1 MSNSTQFK
9 VLTYNIHKGFS
20 TGNFRFVLHQIREA
34 IETADVD
41 LVFLQEIQGEHQ
53 KKKLRVN
60 DWPSLSQFEFLAD
73 KMWPHYAYGKNA
85 VYYSGHHG
93 NAILS
98 KYPIVHWEN
107 INVSSSKR
115 ASRSL
120 LHAVISVPGS
130 KEYLH
135 VFCIHLD
142 LRAYERR
149 RQLQV
154 LSRRI
159 ESHVPAE
166 CPLIIAGDF
175 NDWLG
180 QAEKSISKRLGLS
193 EVFKTMTGEHAKTF
207 PVWWPVLPVDR
218 IYFRQLTPESCG
230 ILDSKT
236 WRKLSDHAALH
247 AEFNLP
253 QLK

>member
-1 MSNSTQFK
+1 MSKPKQFK

-20 TGNFRFVLHQIREA
+20 SGNFRFVLHQIREE

-41 LVFLQEIQGEHQ
+41 LVFLQEIQGEHHI
-53 KKKLRVN
+53 KKRRVN
-60 DWPSLSQFEFLAD
+60 NWPALSQFEFLAD

-85 VYYSGHHG
+85 VYSSGHHG

-107 INVSSSKR
+107 INVSNNKR

-120 LHAVISVPGS
+120 LHVVIKVPGS

-135 VFCIHLD
+135 AFCIHLAI
-142 LRAYERR
+142 RAPKRR
-149 RQLQV
+149 RQLRQ
-154 LSRRI
+154 LSHRI
-159 ESHVPAE
+159 ESHVPVE

-180 QAEKSISKRLGLS
+180 QAEKTINQRLGLS
-193 EVFKTMTGEHAKTF
+193 EVFTTLTGERAKTF

-218 IYFRQLTPESCG
+218 IYYRQLKPESCG
-230 ILDSKT
+230 CLDTKI

-247 AEFNLP
+247 AEFSF
-253 QLK
+253 

>member
-1 MSNSTQFK
+1 MSKPSQFK

-41 LVFLQEIQGEHQ
+41 LVFLQEIQGEHR
-53 KKKLRVN
+53 KKKLRIN

-85 VYYSGHHG
+85 VYFSGHHG

-120 LHAVISVPGS
+120 LHAVINVPGS

-154 LSRRI
+154 LSRRV

-180 QAEKSISKRLGLS
+180 QAEKSISQRLGLS
-193 EVFKTMTGEHAKTF
+193 EVFKTMTGSRAKTF
-207 PVWWPVLPVDR
+207 PIWWPVLPVDR
-218 IYFRQLTPESCG
+218 IYYRKLKPESCG
-230 ILDSKT
+230 ILDSKM

-247 AEFNLP
+247 AEFSLP
-253 QLK
+253 KK

>member
-1 MSNSTQFK
+1 MSKSSQFK

-41 LVFLQEIQGEHQ
+41 LVFLQEIQGEHRMKQ
-53 KKKLRVN
+53 RRIN

-85 VYYSGHHG
+85 IYYSGHHG

-107 INVSSSKR
+107 INVSNSRR

-120 LHAVISVPGS
+120 LHAVINVPGS
-130 KEYLH
+130 KEYFH
-135 VFCIHLD
+135 VFCIHLA
-142 LRAYERR
+142 LRAPERR

-154 LSRRI
+154 LSRRV
-159 ESHVPAE
+159 ESHVPAAS
-166 CPLIIAGDF
+166 PLIIAGDF

-180 QAEKSISKRLGLS
+180 QAEKSISQRLGLS
-193 EVFKTMTGEHAKTF
+193 EVFKTMTGERAKTF

-218 IYFRQLTPESCG
+218 IYYRKLKPESCG
-230 ILDSKT
+230 ILNSKT

-247 AEFNLP
+247 AEFSLS
-253 QLK
+253 KK

>member
-1 MSNSTQFK
+1 MSKSSKFK

-34 IETADVD
+34 IDTADVD
-41 LVFLQEIQGEHQ
+41 LVFLQEIQGEHSI
-53 KKKLRVN
+53 KKRRIN

-85 VYYSGHHG
+85 IYYSGHHG

-107 INVSSSKR
+107 INVSNSRR

-120 LHAVISVPGS
+120 LHAVINVPGS
-130 KEYLH
+130 KEYFH
-135 VFCIHLD
+135 VFCIHLA
-142 LRAYERR
+142 LRAPKRR

-154 LSRRI
+154 LSHRI
-159 ESHVPAE
+159 ESHVPPE

-193 EVFKTMTGEHAKTF
+193 EVFKTMTGERAKTF

-218 IYFRQLTPESCG
+218 IYYRKLIPENCS
-230 ILDSKT
+230 ILDSKM

-247 AEFNLP
+247 AEFSLS
-253 QLK
+253 KK